1 MCMWLQYK
9 IKISHS
15 IFATGG
21 HSEFGLVK
29 WQFQCQ
35 KNSHKLVNDF
45 VLQLRFLGIL
55 YCDRGGERVV
65 KSVGEMM
72 AISSPLSLRFSCL
85 QWESCSQY
93 SAMNGIFGVIQL
105 NCLQS
110 VCTSNNEDFIC
121 ILRISQSM
129 SLPVAHRTP
138 YQCSRTHHECQ

>member
-72 AISSPLSLRFSCL
+72 DISSPLSLRFSCF
-85 QWESCSQY
+85 Q
-93 SAMNGIFGVIQL
+93 
-105 NCLQS
+105 
-110 VCTSNNEDFIC
+110 
-121 ILRISQSM
+121 
-129 SLPVAHRTP
+129 
-138 YQCSRTHHECQ
+138 